1 MNSEPVK
8 FLLVDDI
15 EENLTALEGLLR
27 RDGLELLKARSGAE
41 ALELLLV
48 HEVSLAILDV
58 QMPEMDGFE
67 LAELMR
73 GAEITKHVPIIFVT
87 AGGRDPQR
95 MFKGYET
102 GAVDFLFKPIE
113 PHVLKSKAD
122 VFFELSRQRKELSN
136 VLRLNEMFVGI
147 LGHDLRNPLGAVLT
161 GAQLLETQLEDATQ
175 LRIVRRMLSA
185 GERMKA
191 MVEQLLDLTRARLA
205 GGLGFVRTRR
215 LLDIGALAKRAVEE
229 LQPSHPERALKLE
242 VRGDA
247 TTAGDPDRLLQLLSN
262 LISNALHHGQ
272 HDAPVWVEVDG
283 EERHV
288 HLRVR
293 NHGSIPPERIPTLFD
308 PFRTGQGHGGGS
320 KGLGLGLF
328 ISQQI
333 ALAHGG
339 TIAVT
344 SNFGQ
349 TEVSVSI
356 PRMSPAS
363 VRFPQAHARRV
374 LIVEDEEQVRESL
387 REAFQA
393 EGYDASTAS
402 NGREALELLA
412 QPATRPDLVVLD
424 LVMPVVDGG
433 SVYRAMQSDPALSQI
448 PVVVSTSSPARA
460 PAGALVVPKPV
471 NLERLLVTV
480 RRFLTE
486 EPSSERSGET
496 GALSN
501 QNQARKI

>member
-161 GAQLLETQLEDATQ
+161 GAQLLETQLQDATQ

-229 LQPSHPERALKLE
+229 LQPSHPERALKL
-242 VRGDA
+242 D
-247 TTAGDPDRLLQLLSN
+247 
-262 LISNALHHGQ
+262 
-272 HDAPVWVEVDG
+272 
-283 EERHV
+283 
-288 HLRVR
+288 
-293 NHGSIPPERIPTLFD
+293 
-308 PFRTGQGHGGGS
+308 
-320 KGLGLGLF
+320 
-328 ISQQI
+328 
-333 ALAHGG
+333 
-339 TIAVT
+339 
-344 SNFGQ
+344 
-349 TEVSVSI
+349 VS
-356 PRMSPAS
+356 
-363 VRFPQAHARRV
+363 
-374 LIVEDEEQVRESL
+374 
-387 REAFQA
+387 
-393 EGYDASTAS
+393 
-402 NGREALELLA
+402 
-412 QPATRPDLVVLD
+412 
-424 LVMPVVDGG
+424 
-433 SVYRAMQSDPALSQI
+433 
-448 PVVVSTSSPARA
+448 
-460 PAGALVVPKPV
+460 GA
-471 NLERLLVTV
+471 
-480 RRFLTE
+480 
-486 EPSSERSGET
+486 
-496 GALSN
+496 
-501 QNQARKI
+501 